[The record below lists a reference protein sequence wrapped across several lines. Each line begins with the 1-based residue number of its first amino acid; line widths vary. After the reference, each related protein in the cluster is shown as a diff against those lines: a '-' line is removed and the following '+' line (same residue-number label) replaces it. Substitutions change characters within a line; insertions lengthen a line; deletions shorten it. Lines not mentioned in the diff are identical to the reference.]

1 MKDGAAAEI
10 KPYRPTF
17 RQRISNFK
25 IEISILLVFVVI
37 FLVYLI
43 GNTKVFTS
51 FDIYYAFMSTMPFVG
66 VLALALTFVV
76 TLGEIDLSFPSVIAI
91 SAWVLSMVLLTTGSV
106 IIAVLAS
113 IAVGILAGLLNSL
126 LIVGFGIPSIVAT
139 IGTQFFFRGLVNV
152 LAAGNGISL
161 ISAKAAPD
169 AWVYQIFVGRIGGV
183 IPAQFVWFVGLAAIL
198 WFIFYRHR
206 FGSHVSFTGDN
217 LSSSIMMGI
226 NVKRV
231 KLTVYVIMGIFAS
244 LSGILSNFE
253 VTYFYPSQGDGLMM
267 PALAA
272 VFIGGTSVFGGK
284 GTIVGSFVGAL
295 IIGSLEA
302 GIVAI
307 GINGFWIKLIYGLII
322 MISVS
327 IYSFILKKAK

>member
-1 MKDGAAAEI
+1 MKDGAVAGT
-10 KPYRPTF
+10 KPYLTF
-17 RQRISNFK
+17 KQRISSFK
-25 IEISILLVFVVI
+25 IELSILMVFIAI

-43 GNTKVFTS
+43 GNTRVFTS
-51 FDIYYAFMSTMPFVG
+51 YDIYNAFMSTMPFVG

-76 TLGEIDLSFPSVIAI
+76 TLGEIDLSFPSVIAV
-91 SAWVLSMVLLTTGSV
+91 SAWVLSTVLLLTGSV
-106 IIAVLAS
+106 IVAVLAC
-113 IAVGILAGLLNSL
+113 IAVGIIAGLLNSL

-161 ISAKAAPD
+161 ISAKTAAD
-169 AWVYQIFVGRIGGV
+169 SWVYQMFVGRIGGV
-183 IPAQFVWFVGLAAIL
+183 VPAQFVWFVALAVVL

-206 FGSHVSFTGDN
+206 FGTHVSFTGDN
-217 LSSSIMMGI
+217 INSSIMMGI
-226 NVKRV
+226 NVKRI
-231 KLTVYVIMGIFAS
+231 KLTVYVMMGVFAS
-244 LSGILSNFE
+244 FSGILSNFE

-272 VFIGGTSVFGGK
+272 VFIGGTSVFGGR
-284 GTIVGSFVGAL
+284 GTIVGSFIGAL
-295 IIGSLEA
+295 IMGSLEA

-307 GINGFWIKLIYGLII
+307 GINGFWIKFIYGLII

-327 IYSFILKKAK
+327 IYSFILKKTK